1 MAYINIA
8 EWTPD
13 QVTDWIRGLDESM
26 AGYEFSKH
34 EIGGRALLNIRP
46 YELEN
51 LGMEAIGHQEIVLE
65 AVENLRNF
73 HYHLKNDNLQFMA
86 LHVGT
91 AARNLHRELAKNHPD
106 STKIDTR
113 TLHDIS
119 RTIATVKPLIGNLKG
134 SPFRSQDMYREYCGN
149 VLRCGLELAT
159 IAHRDRFVERPVA
172 QIKATAVRLER
183 LANFIIQDISDP
195 MVLQPASL
203 NLVTLKK
210 RESDLGFNIE
220 SSDNGIHRVTDIKYN
235 SPAHNSGKIEDG
247 DEIVQINY
255 QTVVGWQRKTV
266 LQHLREALPDVV
278 LTVKKR
284 PKHTK
289 MYGQIYM
296 QPYRLP
302 SKKRNMNRWADN
314 LPSPSTRPAFLT
326 LETATTK
333 TPLNVADKADDT
345 LPEQEQKE
353 REREREL
360 ARQRQRQQLVE
371 QAEQAVQSH
380 AGSDSDSSC
389 SDIPTPTDPKSASR
403 EMRLYYPKP
412 RALLQRRH
420 TICGDEFLSLK
431 HPHLVIPSWHERKP
445 GGAGVGG
452 AANCDPGSPSIRDKS
467 ISFGYGLE
475 ITPRPTTCIGLA
487 DSADTAKRLVNE
499 ARKLKQLTEAGLE
512 SQQQL
517 QQLERY
523 KPGVSK
529 VVRFDAHMKV
539 EDYVVKNE
547 KFTCNVENT
556 ILETFE
562 PIPFADEGDED
573 ALETLRSCAN
583 ETSTTVELLQ
593 AIELAT
599 RETPPLAEAINS
611 SLIHQQ
617 QQQLMQQQNR
627 RGRLDK
633 SHSTPAYDNS
643 GEEESDT
650 PPPPP
655 PPAIEPRKEFLLVT
669 PPAPPPRPRK
679 QRELTPPVVPPP
691 PPKPA
696 SMQPQQLQLQQQQ
709 QQQQQQQHQQ
719 QQQQLPAVEQPQ
731 EISELLTPSKTR
743 TLTLKKKHS
752 LMAKRRNTN
761 LKLLGTGDIQGHLY
775 RRTKNLRG
783 VTYWARIYFVMLDT
797 ILYGFRSKQSS
808 SASLVIFL
816 PGFTVSL
823 AKEVHSKP
831 HAFKVYH
838 TAKSFYFAAESLDA
852 LNQWVEFLRI
862 ASLKLPAVSSDAC
875 TAKDLYSENESSG
888 EEENDALVSTN
899 LCTPSPQ
906 ASKDV
911 IATLLANSS
920 GSNNSSSHTPTSS
933 LSSSNS
939 LKQDRRVFDSLRKFT
954 MGTFKSNAAKSSS
967 SDIPVPTANFQTFRK
982 VPGGS
987 CGIQIGAN
995 TPGYHDPAQPPTTLT
1010 PPQPQQ
1016 LQQPPSQ
1023 APATLPRK
1031 LSRSSS
1037 RSSVVSTT
1045 SASLGPPNSPAPTIS
1060 SLQQQPSFEES
1071 NSPSPSPSPSPSQ
1084 SQSPSSKSSL
1094 KKVPYHYLHA
1104 SNPNLEVFEY
1114 HHSHT
1119 KSSFMTKKSGGT
1131 GGDGNLGDAHHQPN
1145 NIQGYMTLKDLML
1158 RKQLEESQEMY
1169 NNRVHLGIEK
1179 HQRQHMRNDS
1189 NASQQTVTT
1198 MSSSSAST
1206 AKAAGGNGNGSN
1218 GEKPAKIQS
1227 LSLPK
1232 TPDYEFSFK
1241 PDDESIKR
1249 TRTKEGQK
1257 LRDFGYEL
1265 IFGDEPAS
1273 SNNNVSVSRQSS
1285 CSEFEKQL
1293 QLQQLDKQLQLQQQ
1307 QQQHLQQHEKQ
1318 QQEKDKEKEK
1328 HSQGSRS
1335 RYFLRPQHLSSFLH
1349 KKSKNHH
1356 DAEASS
1362 LTSSSSM
1369 TSGSGSNKKT
1379 KSKSNSSGSDR
1390 KFPFASV
1397 TMTLPLNKKS
1407 KSNHALDASSHMT
1420 SSAIGGHLAGGGSN
1434 NSSSSNI
1441 KKSQT
1446 YNQDLGEKLVGGKY
1460 DAQRKN
1466 SAPIFSKLS
1475 LSSST
1480 SGAHATPT
1488 RPAKENRFMG
1498 SPVLHRTL
1506 FGHHHHQQQQQQQQQ
1521 LQHHHHHH
1529 QLLQQQQQQQPPN
1542 SAELEADCDQE
1553 IFSQVIFPTQ
1563 HSQRSYRSTTSA
1575 TSAAAVAAAPV
1586 ANTNLCA
1593 SEALQPPLP
1602 PAPPPPTA
1610 AAATAAG
1617 TTAATTAVAD
1627 KADEPATP
1635 KVSNTNSLDS
1645 KAATPDYPNM
1655 ECPPVFEP
1663 EIYSLSEPNTSLSR
1677 LMLRNNNTSSSS
1689 NGSGSG
1695 NNNNNSN
1702 TNNTNSSPSGGEHQT

>member
-106 STKIDTR
+106 GSKIATR
-113 TLHDIS
+113 ILHDIS

-134 SPFRSQDMYREYCGN
+134 SPFRSQEMYREYCGN

-172 QIKATAVRLER
+172 QIKAAAMRLER

-210 RESDLGFNIE
+210 REPDLGFNIE
-220 SSDNGIHRVTDIKYN
+220 SSYNGVHRITDIKYN

-255 QTVVGWQRKTV
+255 QTVVGWQHKTV
-266 LQHLREALPDVV
+266 FQHLREALPDVV

-326 LETATTK
+326 LETAAAK
-333 TPLNVADKADDT
+333 APLSLAGKPREPLPKPEMPAD
-345 LPEQEQKE
+345 E
-353 REREREL
+353 RDREL
-360 ARQRQRQQLVE
+360 LRQRQSVE
-371 QAEQAVQSH
+371 DEQAVPSH
-380 AGSDSDSSC
+380 VVSDSDSSC

-412 RALLQRRH
+412 RAMLQRRH

-445 GGAGVGG
+445 GSGGVDG
-452 AANCDPGSPSIRDKS
+452 AAHCDPGSPSIRDKS

-499 ARKLKQLTEAGLE
+499 ARKLKQLTEASLE
-512 SQQQL
+512 SQQELPQP
-517 QQLERY
+517 ES

-529 VVRFDAHMKV
+529 VVRFDANMKV

-573 ALETLRSCAN
+573 ALEMLRSCAN
-583 ETSTTVELLQ
+583 ESNSAVELLQ
-593 AIELAT
+593 AIEFAT
-599 RETPPLAEAINS
+599 RATPPMVEAINS
-611 SLIHQQ
+611 SLIY
-617 QQQLMQQQNR
+617 QQNR

-643 GEEESDT
+643 GEESDT
-650 PPPPP
+650 PPPPPP
-655 PPAIEPRKEFLLVT
+655 PPAIEPRKEFLIVT

-696 SMQPQQLQLQQQQ
+696 SMQP
-709 QQQQQQQHQQ
+709 HSQ
-719 QQQQLPAVEQPQ
+719 QQQQLPPVEVQQ

-775 RRTKNLRG
+775 RRTKNMCG

-797 ILYGFRSKQSS
+797 ILYGFRSKQST

-823 AKEVHSKP
+823 ATEVHSKP

-838 TAKSFYFAAESLDA
+838 TAKTFYFAAESMDA

-862 ASLKLPAVSSDAC
+862 ASLKLPALSSDEC
-875 TAKDLYSENESSG
+875 TAKDLYSENENSG

-911 IATLLANSS
+911 LATLLAGNTS
-920 GSNNSSSHTPTSS
+920 TPTSS

-954 MGTFKSNAAKSSS
+954 MGTFKSNAAKTSS

-995 TPGYHDPAQPPTTLT
+995 TPGYHDPAQPPTSLT
-1010 PPQPQQ
+1010 PQHYKTPEQP
-1016 LQQPPSQ
+1016 
-1023 APATLPRK
+1023 AATLPRK

-1045 SASLGPPNSPAPTIS
+1045 SASLGPPTSPAPTIS

-1119 KSSFMTKKSGGT
+1119 KCSFMTKMSGG
-1131 GGDGNLGDAHHQPN
+1131 GAGDGNLVDSHHQPN

-1189 NASQQTVTT
+1189 NASQQTVA
-1198 MSSSSAST
+1198 SSSASA
-1206 AKAAGGNGNGSN
+1206 AKPAGNGNGSGS

-1293 QLQQLDKQLQLQQQ
+1293 QLQQLDKQQHQ
-1307 QQQHLQQHEKQ
+1307 QQQHLQSHEKLQHE
-1318 QQEKDKEKEK
+1318 KEKEK

-1349 KKSKNHH
+1349 KKSKHHH
-1356 DAEASS
+1356 DAAEASS

-1369 TSGSGSNKKT
+1369 TSGSGSNKKS

-1407 KSNHALDASSHMT
+1407 KSNHALDASHMT
-1420 SSAIGGHLAGGGSN
+1420 ASGVAAQLLAGGSAS
-1434 NSSSSNI
+1434 NSSGNI

-1446 YNQDLGEKLVGGKY
+1446 YNQDLGDKLVGSKY

-1475 LSSST
+1475 LSST
-1480 SGAHATPT
+1480 SSAGGAASGTPT
-1488 RPAKENRFMG
+1488 RPAKESRFMG

-1506 FGHHHHQQQQQQQQQ
+1506 FGHHHHQQQQQQ
-1521 LQHHHHHH
+1521 LQHHHHH
-1529 QLLQQQQQQQPPN
+1529 QLPPS
-1542 SAELEADCDQE
+1542 SADLEAECDQE
-1553 IFSQVIFPTQ
+1553 IFTQVVFPTQ
-1563 HSQRSYRSTTSA
+1563 HSQRSYRSTTA
-1575 TSAAAVAAAPV
+1575 AAAAVAAPV
-1586 ANTNLCA
+1586 ANTNLCD

-1610 AAATAAG
+1610 AAAAPTPP
-1617 TTAATTAVAD
+1617 TTAAAATATAPPAAAPAAAAATVAE
-1627 KADEPATP
+1627 KADEAATP

-1677 LMLRNNNTSSSS
+1677 LILRNNNTSSSS
-1689 NGSGSG
+1689 NGSGSTT
-1695 NNNNNSN
+1695 NNTSN
-1702 TNNTNSSPSGGEHQT
+1702 TNTSNTNTNSSPSGGEHQT

>member
-134 SPFRSQDMYREYCGN
+134 SPFRSQEMYREYCGN

-172 QIKATAVRLER
+172 QIKATALRLER

-220 SSDNGIHRVTDIKYN
+220 SSYNGIHRVTDIKYN

-326 LETATTK
+326 LETASTK
-333 TPLNVADKADDT
+333 APLSVAEKGAET
-345 LPEQEQKE
+345 LPEQEQQERE

-360 ARQRQRQQLVE
+360 ARQRQRQRVE
-371 QAEQAVQSH
+371 AEQAVQSVH
-380 AGSDSDSSC
+380 VGSDSDSSC

-445 GGAGVGG
+445 GSVGG

-475 ITPRPTTCIGLA
+475 IAPRPTTCIGLA

-512 SQQQL
+512 SHQQL

-583 ETSTTVELLQ
+583 ESSSTVELLQ

-599 RETPPLAEAINS
+599 RETPPLAEAINA

-617 QQQLMQQQNR
+617 QQQQLLLQQQNR

-650 PPPPP
+650 PPPAP
-655 PPAIEPRKEFLLVT
+655 PPAIEPRKEFLIVT

-679 QRELTPPVVPPP
+679 QRDLTPPVVPPP

-709 QQQQQQQHQQ
+709 HQQQLQQNQHQQ
-719 QQQQLPAVEQPQ
+719 QLQQQLPAVELQQ

-862 ASLKLPAVSSDAC
+862 ASLKLPALNSDAC

-888 EEENDALVSTN
+888 EEENDVLVSTN

-911 IATLLANSS
+911 IATLLA
-920 GSNNSSSHTPTSS
+920 SSSTTPTSS

-954 MGTFKSNAAKSSS
+954 MGTFKSNATKTSS

-1010 PPQPQQ
+1010 PHLYKAAEQP
-1016 LQQPPSQ
+1016 SV
-1023 APATLPRK
+1023 ASLPRK

-1045 SASLGPPNSPAPTIS
+1045 STSLGPPNSPAPTIS

-1119 KSSFMTKKSGGT
+1119 KSSFMTKKSAGGA
-1131 GGDGNLGDAHHQPN
+1131 GADGSLVDAHHQPN

-1198 MSSSSAST
+1198 MSSSSASATKPT
-1206 AKAAGGNGNGSN
+1206 ATGNGNGS

-1293 QLQQLDKQLQLQQQ
+1293 QLQQLDKQLQLQHQQ
-1307 QQQHLQQHEKQ
+1307 QQLLQHEKQ
-1318 QQEKDKEKEK
+1318 QQQQQEKEKEK
-1328 HSQGSRS
+1328 QSQGSRS
-1335 RYFLRPQHLSSFLH
+1335 RYFLRTQHLSSFLH

-1356 DAEASS
+1356 DAAEASS

-1369 TSGSGSNKKT
+1369 TSGSSSSKKS
-1379 KSKSNSSGSDR
+1379 KGKSNSSGSDR

-1407 KSNHALDASSHMT
+1407 KSNHALDGNHMAASGV
-1420 SSAIGGHLAGGGSN
+1420 GGQLAGGNNRSN
-1434 NSSSSNI
+1434 SNI

-1446 YNQDLGEKLVGGKY
+1446 YNQDLGEKLVGSKY

-1475 LSSST
+1475 LSSTAGS
-1480 SGAHATPT
+1480 SATPT

-1506 FGHHHHQQQQQQQQQ
+1506 FGHHHHQQQQ
-1521 LQHHHHHH
+1521 HHHHHH
-1529 QLLQQQQQQQPPN
+1529 QLLQQQQPLPPS
-1542 SAELEADCDQE
+1542 SAELEAECDQE

-1563 HSQRSYRSTTSA
+1563 HSQRSYRSTT
-1575 TSAAAVAAAPV
+1575 AAAAAPAPV

-1610 AAATAAG
+1610 AA
-1617 TTAATTAVAD
+1617 TTAAVSVAAAAPAASTGTTVAD
-1627 KADEPATP
+1627 KADEASTP

-1677 LMLRNNNTSSSS
+1677 LMLRNNNTNNTSSSS
-1689 NGSGSG
+1689 NGSGS
-1695 NNNNNSN
+1695 NNNNNSNTN